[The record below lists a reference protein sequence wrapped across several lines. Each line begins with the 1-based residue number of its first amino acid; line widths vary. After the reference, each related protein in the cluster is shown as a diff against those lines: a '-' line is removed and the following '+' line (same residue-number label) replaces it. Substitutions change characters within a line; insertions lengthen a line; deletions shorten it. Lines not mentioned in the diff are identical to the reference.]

1 MQAITVEIG
10 WLKRVIFSREDS
22 AQIDS
27 AREQGNCLA
36 RIKTLSSLG
45 DYKLHYLVNN
55 KRLNEIPKKKL
66 IELLNTDTILEVC
79 SRCENKR
86 LEYEIISE
94 YLK

>member
-36 RIKTLSSLG
+36 RKVGVAAVRVPLSTGS
-45 DYKLHYLVNN
+45 
-55 KRLNEIPKKKL
+55 PA
-66 IELLNTDTILEVC
+66 
-79 SRCENKR
+79 CEN
-86 LEYEIISE
+86 
-94 YLK
+94 